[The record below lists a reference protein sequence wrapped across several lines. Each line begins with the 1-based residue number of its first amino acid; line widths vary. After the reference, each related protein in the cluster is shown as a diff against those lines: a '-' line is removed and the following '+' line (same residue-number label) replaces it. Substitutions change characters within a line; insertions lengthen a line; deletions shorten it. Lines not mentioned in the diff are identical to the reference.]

1 MKKRI
6 IAILLTVMLLAA
18 VMPATSFAVSAS
30 TNYSKTT
37 VYRTTASSLVL
48 RKGAG
53 TKYAKIASLPKGTAF
68 TVSKTSGSWYKIK
81 VLKTGKV
88 GWVSKKYATKS
99 AYAKVITPVHG
110 LNVRKGPGTKY
121 ALIDSMPRGAVNVQ
135 ITEISGNWAHV
146 KYNKL
151 DGWSS
156 LSYLAWMI

>member
-18 VMPATSFAVSAS
+18 VMPATSFAATKTS
-30 TNYSKTT
+30 YKKTT
-37 VYRTTASSLVL
+37 VYRTTASSLNV

-53 TKYAKIASLPKGTAF
+53 TKYGIITSVPKGTAF

-88 GWVSKKYATKS
+88 GWVSKKYATKK

-110 LNVRKGPGTKY
+110 LNVRTGPGTNY
-121 ALIDSMPRGAVNVQ
+121 GVIDSMPKGAKNVQ

-156 LSYLAWMI
+156 LTYLAWMV